1 MWAQWQEQDLAPSD
15 EDILTFHDFLP
26 KHFRNTRQRPF
37 PHQSGYFWN
46 RMLFYAN
53 PSTFRPYKI
62 SESANRNCIFLKP
75 LSRMDFLW
83 IRRVC
88 WIRVDDWNRWG
99 RGWIQT
105 GYTTPNSSGRK
116 YQVFSFSVSGFVFTW
131 PKNVYMNRNRWRCS
145 IVTIMELTQLRRQSQ
160 RERQKRNKLRL
171 AFLYISLP
179 SLLDYDV
186 K

>member
-1 MWAQWQEQDLAPSD
+1 MISFQNTFVIPDKGPFHTNPDIFETACSFMRIRQPSV
-15 EDILTFHDFLP
+15 LT
-26 KHFRNTRQRPF
+26 KSVNQQTETA
-37 PHQSGYFWN
+37 YFWN
-46 RMLFYAN
+46 HS
-53 PSTFRPYKI
+53 P
-62 SESANRNCIFLKP
+62 EWIF
-75 LSRMDFLW
+75 FW

-88 WIRVDDWNRWG
+88 WIRVDVWNRRG

-105 GYTTPNSSGRK
+105 GYTTPNSSRRK

>member
-1 MWAQWQEQDLAPSD
+1 MISFQNTFVIPEKGPFHTNPDIFETACSFMRIRQPSVLRKSVNPQT
-15 EDILTFHDFLP
+15 ETA
-26 KHFRNTRQRPF
+26 
-37 PHQSGYFWN
+37 YFWN
-46 RMLFYAN
+46 RS
-53 PSTFRPYKI
+53 P
-62 SESANRNCIFLKP
+62 EWIFFG
-75 LSRMDFLW
+75 SDGFVEFVW
-83 IRRVC
+83 TTETGGGGA
-88 WIRVDDWNRWG
+88 WF
-99 RGWIQT
+99 QT
-105 GYTTPNSSGRK
+105 GYTTPNSSRRK

-160 RERQKRNKLRL
+160 GERQKRNKLRL